1 MVAAGDPETD
11 LQIVKQLLA
20 LVRSS
25 LLQQDRSPHLEIVCD
40 RKVNQ
45 QAIIEAKLRMSA
57 HRWGGEG
64 AWIRCEIASAW
75 FKSLPGGKRNNS
87 WG

>member
-1 MVAAGDPETD
+1 MVAAGNPETD

-25 LLQQDRSPHLEIVCD
+25 LLRQDRCPHLEIVCD
-40 RKVNQ
+40 RKANQ
-45 QAIIEAKLRMSA
+45 QAIIEERLRLST

-64 AWIRCEIASAW
+64 AWIRCEKASAW
-75 FKSLPGGKRNNS
+75 
-87 WG
+87 